1 MKIAMI
7 TTDRR
12 RGGILLAFVNY
23 AECILQLG
31 HELVVMVPHDAS
43 DLIASIRSRCQDRC
57 RIVSISPAEIMAMRR
72 LGWAPPR
79 LRSALRGSDA
89 LIIHNNFLCRPLA
102 GADIPVIA
110 ICHNDKWNGLRAS
123 AKIVFLSK
131 TAAGQFS
138 READEAGLAH
148 IGVEVIPHYFETTTD
163 SNPYPSKPGQPFTV
177 STAGRLVRNKGFRD
191 FIVAAGALN
200 REGRSIEFILAGE
213 GEDQRDLAALA
224 KTDGAPVDFP
234 GWMDIGELA
243 DRSHLF
249 CLTSRQETFG
259 YVLCEMMDRGV
270 PCISTPTNG
279 PEEILGGDGAGV
291 FYPAGHPDLLA
302 DRIREFHQSTEYR
315 REQSRKAFE
324 RIREPA
330 FSKALFIERLAALL
344 DV

>member
-1 MKIAMI
+1 MKVAMI

-23 AECILQLG
+23 AECILRLG

-57 RIVSISPAEIMAMRR
+57 QIDLISAPELMALRR

-79 LRSALRGSDA
+79 LRTTLRGSGA

-102 GADIPVIA
+102 GMKIPIVA
-110 ICHNDKWNGLRAS
+110 ICHNDKWSGLLDS

-131 TAAGQFS
+131 AAAGRFS
-138 READEAGLAH
+138 HEADKAGFGRT
-148 IGVEVIPHYFETTTD
+148 GVQVIPHYFETTPG
-163 SNPYPSKPGQPFTV
+163 SNPYPSKPTQPFTV
-177 STAGRLVRNKGFRD
+177 STAGRLVKNKGFRD
-191 FIVAAGALN
+191 FIVAAGALS
-200 REGRSIEFILAGE
+200 REGRRIEFILAGE
-213 GEDQRDLAALA
+213 GEDQRNLAAFA
-224 KTDGAPVDFP
+224 HSNGAPIEFT
-234 GWMDIGELA
+234 GWMNIGELA

-249 CLTSRQETFG
+249 CLTSEQETFG

-270 PCISTPTNG
+270 PCISTMTNG
-279 PEEILGGDGAGV
+279 PTEILDGDRAGV
-291 FYPAGHPDLLA
+291 FYPAGRPELLA
-302 DRIREFHQSTEYR
+302 HRIRAFHQSTEYCH
-315 REQSRKAFE
+315 EQSQRAFE

-330 FSKALFIERLAALL
+330 FSKALFIERLASLL